1 MKTQNFI
8 KNNLKSAALLLFA
21 AAMTN
26 GFTACDSELEDVDRP
41 SKEAPAEEPHSNAI
55 GSYDDLA
62 ILLNT
67 IAETDNMGKVTN
79 RYYGKPLD
87 DNDPTHLYIGV
98 DELQEAKDMFLVWLA
113 PDDIDHPATLSEE
126 HQKYI
131 NEVLPRMAAEAETGN
146 WETVDEYTDRLL
158 QYQRTFSATTPIRQA
173 GGSTTTILAGFLLLL
188 FIASARTSC
197 SGRSRG

>member
-1 MKTQNFI
+1 MVSVAWGKTMPQTTAAHFCQLLVKTNEGRLMSLHAFI
-8 KNNLKSAALLLFA
+8 RQTPAASDSLTIEQQFA
-21 AAMTN
+21 DYVFHY
-26 GFTACDSELEDVDRP
+26 GGWQSLRIF
-41 SKEAPAEEPHSNAI
+41 PHQQADGN
-55 GSYDDLA
+55 
-62 ILLNT
+62 
-67 IAETDNMGKVTN
+67 V
-79 RYYGKPLD
+79 
-87 DNDPTHLYIGV
+87 
-98 DELQEAKDMFLVWLA
+98 VWLA
-113 PDDIDHPATLSEE
+113 PDDIDYPATLSEE

>member
-1 MKTQNFI
+1 MKKKEIRMNDTDVF
-8 KNNLKSAALLLFA
+8 NLPTYK
-21 AAMTN
+21 
-26 GFTACDSELEDVDRP
+26 EIP
-41 SKEAPAEEPHSNAI
+41 SV
-55 GSYDDLA
+55 GLY
-62 ILLNT
+62 
-67 IAETDNMGKVTN
+67 
-79 RYYGKPLD
+79 LD
-87 DNDPTHLYIGV
+87 QT
-98 DELQEAKDMFLVWLA
+98 
-113 PDDIDHPATLSEE
+113 S
-126 HQKYI
+126 KYI